1 MSLSLSAL
9 LHSFGQDVAVHTS
22 ASLFQTSLLIKI
34 GIKSI
39 KFHKIMDMFGDLTI
53 KVTNSQQPVF

>member
-9 LHSFGQDVAVHTS
+9 LHSFKQDVAVHTS
-22 ASLFQTSLLIKI
+22 ASLFQISLLIKT

-39 KFHKIMDMFGDLTI
+39 KFLKTTDMFGDLTI
-53 KVTNSQQPVF
+53 KVTNNEPIVF